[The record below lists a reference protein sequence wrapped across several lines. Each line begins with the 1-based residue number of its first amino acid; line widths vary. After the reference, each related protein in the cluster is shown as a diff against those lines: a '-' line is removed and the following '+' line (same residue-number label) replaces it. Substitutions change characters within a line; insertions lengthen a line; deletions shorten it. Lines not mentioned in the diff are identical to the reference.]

1 MDRLHSYKTKLL
13 MLVWLLGLCVGMQS
27 LSAQTVRGK
36 VVDEDN
42 MPLMG
47 ATILEVG
54 TKNGVSSDFDG
65 NFQLTLK
72 NGGATLDI
80 SYIGY

>member
-1 MDRLHSYKTKLL
+1 MA
-13 MLVWLLGLCVGMQS
+13 LGALRGDAVAICT
-27 LSAQTVRGK
+27 TVRGK

-80 SYIGY
+80 SYIGYKALKYKCKTATTSP